1 MIALAAIDHVVF
13 RVRDMAAMTAFYEA
27 VLGARVER
35 RVEDLGLVQLR
46 AGNALIDFVAC
57 DGELGR
63 EGGAPPGREGHNI
76 DHVCFQV
83 SPWDEAA
90 ILAHLA
96 EHGQDEFEVARRY
109 GAEGFGPSIYLTDP
123 EGNRIELKGPPD
135 STDGATSYG

>member
-1 MIALAAIDHVVF
+1 MIALTAIDHVVF
-13 RVRDMAAMTAFYEA
+13 RVRDMAAMTAFYET

-46 AGNALIDFVAC
+46 AGNALIDFVSC

-63 EGGAPPGREGHNI
+63 EGGAPPDGEGHNVA
-76 DHVCFQV
+76 HVCFRV

-90 ILAHLA
+90 VLAHLA
-96 EHGQDEFEVARRY
+96 EHGHGGLEVARRY

-123 EGNRIELKGPPD
+123 DGNGIELKGPAK
-135 STDGATSYG
+135 GAADYG